1 MLLLQ
6 LCPCQLPALQLT
18 TNQHLFTPTAETTL
32 GDVCRHFEPEWF
44 AALPTDMQELYNETP
59 LQQSAEDTNVK
70 NTKGI
75 VLTDYLTTTVEATKV
90 TSNSINYSG
99 RILPTNAIAKIDYES
114 MLLTIAIY
122 DKNGNVVDSDSSY
135 ESNTRMC
142 TISGSFNGLE
152 SNYRYKLEAIG
163 VVTPPAGYIVP
174 GPMYDTIYVTT
185 K

>member
-1 MLLLQ
+1 MKHHYSSRQ
-6 LCPCQLPALQLT
+6 K
-18 TNQHLFTPTAETTL
+18 TPTL
-32 GDVCRHFEPEWF
+32 
-44 AALPTDMQELYNETP
+44 
-59 LQQSAEDTNVK
+59 
-70 NTKGI
+70 
-75 VLTDYLTTTVEATKV
+75 
-90 TSNSINYSG
+90 
-99 RILPTNAIAKIDYES
+99 ILPTNAIAKIDYES